1 MNEERKLLNVYKG
14 VLDIF
19 QALEKAKSE
28 EEVVELYVEYLKL
41 QIQLSTNYPKL
52 EANPEV
58 FKYGNCYTYAL
69 GLKCP
74 EIFWHKYKSFYKR
87 GMDFDVGLVSKKK
100 LYVGNYNETM
110 LLDSF
115 YRDCD
120 DLNIDVYSGNGLD
133 FISKHNGTIIIM
145 FKNINISRNYD
156 YHFVRVNNNG
166 FLSHKMGH
174 NGEIH
179 PLRNL
184 QQVSSRYELVQTFEI
199 VKPVIRER
207 GL

>member
-14 VLDIF
+14 ILDIF

-52 EANPEV
+52 EANPEG

-100 LYVGNYNETM
+100 LYVANSSEEM
-110 LLDSF
+110 LIDSF
-115 YRDCD
+115 YRDCEVLKINVFD
-120 DLNIDVYSGNGLD
+120 SSFDGNL
-133 FISKHNGTIIIM
+133 KHNGYKVLM
-145 FKNINISRNYD
+145 FKDWNIRNSYD

-174 NGEIH
+174 NGPIF